1 MFEFH
6 KMHGL
11 GNYFLFFDELMQDF
25 SRLKQPQVIRTL
37 CDARFGV
44 GADGLVFVMPPVEN
58 HHHCRMQVFNADG
71 SEAEMC
77 GNAIRG
83 VAHWYKKHHLG
94 FEPILVETRSG
105 LRQVYSSEVRE
116 GVCMYRVEMGVV
128 NFDLTTTGE
137 LVPEPSRK
145 PLTWDEEPLSLHYA
159 NVGNPHAVLF
169 MDTPLTTDA
178 QIKLGAWLE
187 THPNHPRRIN
197 VEFVEILS
205 PHEVNV
211 TVWER
216 GCGMTHACGTGGT
229 AVAASGIKA
238 GKLQS
243 PVTVHMPGGDLILEQ
258 GENGVMF
265 MTGPVQEVADGHL
278 APSFVDVLFGR
289 PQRRLMPLTGK

>member
-25 SRLKQPQVIRTL
+25 SRLKQPQIIRTL
-37 CDARFGV
+37 CDVRFGV
-44 GADGLVFVMPPVEN
+44 GADGLVFIMPP
-58 HHHCRMQVFNADG
+58 HDTRHQCRMQVFNADG

-105 LRQVYSSEVRE
+105 VRQVYSSDVRD
-116 GVCMYRVEMGVV
+116 GFCMYRVEMGKV
-128 NFDLTTTGE
+128 NFDLTTSGE
-137 LVPEPSRK
+137 LLPEAERK
-145 PLTWDEEPLSLHYA
+145 PLVWDEETLTPHYA

-169 MDTPLTTDA
+169 VNQPLSQDA
-178 QIKLGAWLE
+178 MMKMGAWLE

-197 VEFVEILS
+197 IEFVEILS
-205 PHEVNV
+205 AHEVKV

-216 GCGMTHACGTGGT
+216 GCGMTHACGTGAT
-229 AVAASGIKA
+229 AVAATGIKT

-258 GENGVMF
+258 MGDGTMF
-265 MTGPVQEVADGHL
+265 MTGPVQEVCDGHL
-278 APSFVDVLFGR
+278 APSFVNAIFTHTPIIR
-289 PQRRLMPLTGK
+289 